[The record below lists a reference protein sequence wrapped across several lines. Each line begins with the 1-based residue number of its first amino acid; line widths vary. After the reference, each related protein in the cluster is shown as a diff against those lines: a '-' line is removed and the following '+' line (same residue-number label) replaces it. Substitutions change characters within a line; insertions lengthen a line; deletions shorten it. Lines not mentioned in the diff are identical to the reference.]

1 MKKGSSRGYILSY
14 LIFSVIFSLLLLMS
28 IFIISRKSEQ
38 NVSINDYGDSAEK
51 KPTIIIDAGHGGED
65 GGAVGKNGVYEK
77 ELNLLIS
84 EDLCDML
91 RAAGFEVVMTRESDV
106 LLYDRNVD
114 YKGRKKMLDLAAR
127 AKIAENTENCI
138 FISIHMNSFPQEQY
152 RGLQVYYSKNNDSSS
167 LLAEN
172 IQGSVSSYL
181 QKDNTRKIKSA
192 SKNIYLLDRISS
204 PAVLV
209 ECGFLSNPE
218 ECALLCE
225 KEYRQKLTFSL
236 FYGISSFLSEYNP

>member
-1 MKKGSSRGYILSY
+1 MKKEHSGGYILSY
-14 LIFSVIFSLLLLMS
+14 VIFSVIFSLVLLLS
-28 IFIISRKSEQ
+28 IFIIAQKSDRDTG
-38 NVSINDYGDSAEK
+38 ITDYDSSAPK
-51 KPTIIIDAGHGGED
+51 KPIIVIDAGHGGED

-91 RAAGFEVVMTRESDV
+91 RTAGFEVVMTRESDV
-106 LLYDRNVD
+106 MLYDRNVD

-127 AKIAENTENCI
+127 VKIAESTESCI
-138 FISIHMNSFPQEQY
+138 FISIHMNAFPQEQY
-152 RGLQVYYSKNNDSSS
+152 RGLQVYYSKNNEASS

-172 IQGSVSSYL
+172 IQSSVSSYL

-192 SKNIYLLDRISS
+192 SNNIYLLDRINS

-209 ECGFLSNPE
+209 ECGFLSNSE

-236 FYGISSFLSEYNP
+236 FYGISSFLSEYNS

>member
-1 MKKGSSRGYILSY
+1 MKKRCIVPYV
-14 LIFSVIFSLLLLMS
+14 IFSVIFSLVLLFS
-28 IFIISRKSEQ
+28 ILLVSIKSERGTG
-38 NVSINDYGDSAEK
+38 SISYDGNSEK
-51 KPTIIIDAGHGGED
+51 KPTIVIDAGHGGED
-65 GGAVGKNGVYEK
+65 GGAVGINGIYEK

-91 RAAGFEVVMTRESDV
+91 RASGFEVVMTRNSDI

-127 AKIAENTENCI
+127 VKIAENTENCI

-152 RGLQVYYSKNNDSSS
+152 HGLQVYYSKNNEASS
-167 LLAEN
+167 LLAEK
-172 IQGSVSSYL
+172 IQSTVSEYL

-192 SKNIYLLDRISS
+192 SKNIYLLDRITS

-236 FYGISSFLSEYNP
+236 FYSISAFLSEYNP